1 MTPSA
6 EQYSGALLTNTYI
19 MNTIKKIALS
29 DVIIIVLALVIVLTG
44 GALMAQE
51 LNF

>member
-1 MTPSA
+1 MTLNA
-6 EQYSGALLTNTYI
+6 ERYSGALLTNTYI

-29 DVIIIVLALVIVLTG
+29 DIIIITFALVIVLAG

>member
-6 EQYSGALLTNTYI
+6 EQYRGALLTNTYI
-19 MNTIKKIALS
+19 MQTIKKIALS
-29 DVIIIVLALVIVLTG
+29 DVIIIVFALVIVLTG

>member
-1 MTPSA
+1 MSPSA
-6 EQYSGALLTNTYI
+6 EQYSGALLTNIYI

-29 DVIIIVLALVIVLTG
+29 DIIIITFALVILITG
-44 GALMAQE
+44 GSLMAQE

>member
-1 MTPSA
+1 MTLNA
-6 EQYSGALLTNTYI
+6 ERYSGALLTNIYI

-29 DVIIIVLALVIVLTG
+29 DIIIITFALVIVLTG
-44 GALMAQE
+44 GAVMAHE

>member
-6 EQYSGALLTNTYI
+6 ERYSSALLTNIYT
-19 MNTIKKIALS
+19 MKTIKKIALS
-29 DVIIIVLALVIVLTG
+29 DIIIITFALVIVLTG
-44 GALMAQE
+44 GAVMAQE

>member
-1 MTPSA
+1 M
-6 EQYSGALLTNTYI
+6 Q
-19 MNTIKKIALS
+19 TIKKIALS
-29 DVIIIVLALVIVLTG
+29 DVIIIVFALVIVLTG

>member
-1 MTPSA
+1 MSPSA
-6 EQYSGALLTNTYI
+6 ERYSGPLLTNKYI
-19 MNTIKKIALS
+19 MQTIKKIALS
-29 DVIIIVLALVIVLTG
+29 DVIIITFALIIVLTG

>member
-6 EQYSGALLTNTYI
+6 ERYSSALLTNTYI

-29 DVIIIVLALVIVLTG
+29 DIIIITFALFVVLTG
-44 GALMAQE
+44 SALMAHE